1 MYPALWSAA
10 IADSKFILF
19 SALSGLTSSGG
30 MLYSVEDLFY
40 MKSRIFAINTS
51 GKPCTIVEDMRLT
64 DWNGTLAGAG

>member
-19 SALSGLTSSGG
+19 SAL
-30 MLYSVEDLFY
+30 
-40 MKSRIFAINTS
+40 
-51 GKPCTIVEDMRLT
+51 VEDMLLT